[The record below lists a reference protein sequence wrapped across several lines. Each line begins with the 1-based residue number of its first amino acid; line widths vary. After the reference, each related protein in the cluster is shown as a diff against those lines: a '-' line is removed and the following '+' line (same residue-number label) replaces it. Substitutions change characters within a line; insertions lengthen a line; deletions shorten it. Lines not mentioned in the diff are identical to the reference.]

1 MSSGVVHAE
10 PIEPDH
16 GDEAEPMTTRIAI
29 QPELLEWACD
39 RAGHEI
45 EVFSVRF
52 PKLRAWIAQQEKPT
66 LKQLEDFAKVTR
78 TPFGY
83 LFLSKPPEEHLPIRD
98 FRTVSGP
105 RGPHPS
111 PDLLDTL
118 YAMQQRQAWLRETFI
133 EDAMDPLPFVGSA
146 KLADPP
152 ESIGLEM
159 RRFLG
164 LEDGWADSV
173 STWQAA
179 VTDLRSRIEQLRI
192 MAVVNGVV
200 GNNTRR
206 TLDVQEFRGFAISDR
221 YAPLIFVNGA
231 DAKSAQMFTLAH
243 ELAHVWLGEGG
254 LSGFQ
259 GLFPQGADVEA
270 WCDKAAAELL
280 VPANELKTRWPE
292 VRRTESPFN
301 ALAREF
307 KVSPIVAARRALD
320 LRLIGREAFLDFYN
334 AYASRE
340 HRQKPQSGGGDFYNN
355 QNTRVGRL
363 LAGHV
368 IRAAL
373 EGRIGFKEA
382 YDLTGLRGGAFQ
394 KYASKLGVAL

>member
-1 MSSGVVHAE
+1 
-10 PIEPDH
+10 
-16 GDEAEPMTTRIAI
+16 MTTRIAI

-39 RAGHEI
+39 RAGHEV
-45 EVFSVRF
+45 EVYSDRF

-66 LKQLEDFAKVTR
+66 LKQLEDFARATH
-78 TPFGY
+78 TPLGY
-83 LFLSKPPEEHLPIRD
+83 LFLPKPPQERLPLRD

-105 RGPHPS
+105 RGSNPS

-118 YAMQQRQAWLRETFI
+118 YAMQQRQGWLRETFI
-133 EDAMDPLPFVGSA
+133 EDGMDPLPFVGSA
-146 KLADPP
+146 TLADPP

-159 RRFLG
+159 RRLLG
-164 LEDGWADSV
+164 LEDGWARSV

-179 VTDLRSRIEQLRI
+179 ASDLRRRIEQLRI

-206 TLDVQEFRGFAISDR
+206 TLDVQEFRGFAMSDP

-243 ELAHVWLGEGG
+243 ELAHIWLGAGG

-259 GLFPQGADVEA
+259 GLFPRGTDVED

-280 VPANELKTRWPE
+280 VPARALKQRWPE
-292 VRRTESPFN
+292 VRHAEAPFD
-301 ALAREF
+301 AAAREF

-320 LRLIGREAFLDFYN
+320 LRLIGRDTFLDFYN
-334 AYASRE
+334 AYTSRE
-340 HRQKPQSGGGDFYNN
+340 HRQKPQAGGGDFYNN
-355 QNTRVGRL
+355 QNTRVGAL

-368 IRAAL
+368 VRAAL

-394 KYASKLGVAL
+394 EYASRLGRA